1 MHCVRT
7 ANDFVFLI
15 MMLGISSDHINLL
28 SKLSLLRMMN
38 AVIVKWSYYYSK
50 WIKKPVANGFP
61 VSLTIEPTT
70 ACNLG
75 CPECPSGLKQ
85 FTRPEGN
92 LKQDFYKK
100 IIDQVHKRSFY
111 LNFYFQG
118 EPYINPGFLEM
129 VNYASNKK
137 MYTATSTNAHFLND
151 KNAKATI
158 ESGLSRLTISIDGT
172 TQETYESYRK
182 NGSLEKVLEG
192 AKNVIKWKKKLRS
205 KTPYIIF
212 QFLVV
217 KPNEHQVE
225 DAKKLADELGVD
237 EIRFK
242 TAQVYHYQHGNELI
256 PSIDKYSRY
265 KKLPDGTYR
274 LKNKMLNECWRMWS
288 SCVITWDGK
297 VVPCCFDKDATH
309 QLGDIKENALQK
321 IWRSTVYNN
330 FRKRLLTNRQNIDI
344 CQNCTEGT
352 RVWE

>member
-1 MHCVRT
+1 MKL
-7 ANDFVFLI
+7 FLI
-15 MMLGISSDHINLL
+15 WFIRTFEYMSISADHINLI
-28 SKLSLLRMMN
+28 SKLTWVRLVN
-38 AVIVKWSYYYSK
+38 AIKIKWSFHYSK
-50 WIKKPVANGFP
+50 WTKKPKVKGLP
-61 VSLTIEPTT
+61 ISLTIEPTT

-85 FTRPEGN
+85 FSRPEGN
-92 LKQDFYKK
+92 IKQDFYKT
-100 IIDQVHKRSFY
+100 IIDQVHKQTYY

-118 EPYINPGFLEM
+118 EPYINPDFLQM
-129 VNYASNKK
+129 VNYANSKK

-182 NGSLEKVLEG
+182 NGNLDKVLEG
-192 AKNVIKWKKKLRS
+192 AKNVVKWKKELKS

-217 KPNEHQVE
+217 KPNEHQIE
-225 DAKKLADELGVD
+225 DAKNLANELGVD

-242 TAQVYHYQHGNELI
+242 TAQVYDYKHGNELI
-256 PSIDKYSRY
+256 PTIDKYSRY
-265 KKLPDGTYR
+265 KKQADGTYK

-288 SCVITWDGK
+288 SCVLTWDGK

-309 QLGDIKENALQK
+309 QLGNIDATPLRE
-321 IWRSTVYNN
+321 IWKSKPYNS
-330 FRKRLLTNRQNIDI
+330 FRQALLTNRQEIDI

-352 RVWE
+352 KVWE

>member
-1 MHCVRT
+1 M
-7 ANDFVFLI
+7 
-15 MMLGISSDHINLL
+15 
-28 SKLSLLRMMN
+28 SKLTWFRLVN
-38 AVIVKWSYYYSK
+38 AIKIKWSFHYSK
-50 WIKKPVANGFP
+50 WIKKPKVKGLP
-61 VSLTIEPTT
+61 ISLTIEPTT

-85 FTRPEGN
+85 FSRPEGN
-92 LKQDFYKK
+92 IKQDFYKT
-100 IIDQVHKRSFY
+100 IIDQVHKQTYY

-118 EPYINPGFLEM
+118 EPYINPDFLQM
-129 VNYASNKK
+129 VNYANSKK

-182 NGSLEKVLEG
+182 NGSLDKVLEG
-192 AKNVIKWKKKLRS
+192 AKNVIKWKKELKS

-217 KPNEHQVE
+217 KPNEHQIE
-225 DAKKLADELGVD
+225 DAKKLANDLGVD

-242 TAQVYHYQHGNELI
+242 TAQVYDYKHGNELI
-256 PSIDKYSRY
+256 PTIDKYSRY
-265 KKLPDGTYR
+265 KKQADGTYK

-288 SCVITWDGK
+288 SCVLTWDGK

-309 QLGDIKENALQK
+309 QLGNIDETPLKE
-321 IWRSTVYNN
+321 IWQNQAYNG
-330 FRKRLLTNRQNIDI
+330 FRKALLTNRQEIDI

-352 RVWE
+352 KVWE